1 LLIDKSQLA
10 NNDSM
15 GGNYNGSEI
24 IPLLLTH
31 GANINA
37 RDHEGDTVLHRI
49 CKENSYRAEDSMRIL
64 LRSGADVNA
73 QNVLGQTCLY
83 YFSLR
88 DNNAKDESVKILN
101 AFIDAGAN
109 LELHD
114 LKGRTILHYALET
127 PGGISELLL
136 EQSQVPSI
144 SARTKYKGKSVL
156 HIACRFL
163 QPWKVVHQ
171 LINLGADPLWVD
183 NKGNTV
189 LHEVAARFDDTEED
203 AALLKEVIKRG
214 VSIHTTNFRGQTVAH
229 KLQSKSK
236 NHQCHRNK
244 HRQERNLITTLF
256 QLDSS
261 FDFNAA
267 DMDGNTPLHVAASTS
282 EHHTFALIQAGA
294 DVNAKSFKL
303 ESPLHCAARG
313 RQPGIISMILH
324 LSTERGLNVNID
336 AQDESGRTPLHYA
349 CKSGRPESVQIL
361 ISAGA
366 DVHKVDESRATMLMV
381 CAEYEDEKARWNY
394 LLTDGYSKKRAI
406 NTSRN
411 GGIYGYMISKPI
423 PRVDDL
429 ETHRIGVIAQMLM
442 EAGVTQDGAP
452 EAARAA
458 KSSELLIALR
468 PSDRTKW
475 RSFSDGMLFLPYD
488 EFGRVL
494 SNYDIDGPTTDVASF
509 IPGLDEAAIDELLAR
524 DVDFTKFSGYA
535 CDGYSTPMG
544 KIARLGLTEHMRKL
558 IKKIKEHEDP
568 SHMRTDEEKAHFQL
582 KSIPL
587 LQTACLRR
595 MWNMDMVR
603 LLVEDGKVNVNEKEQ
618 TEDRSNYLDV
628 KIVLGKTA
636 LHVLAEGNYW
646 WHVEA
651 IKYLVDKGMFF
662 WN

>member
-1 LLIDKSQLA
+1 
-10 NNDSM
+10 M
-15 GGNYNGSEI
+15 GGNYSASDI

-49 CKENSYRAEDSMRIL
+49 CKENPYRAGDSIRML

-73 QNVLGQTCLY
+73 QNIAGQTCLY
-83 YFSLR
+83 YFSLKHH
-88 DNNAKDESVKILN
+88 NATDESVKILN

-109 LELHD
+109 FKLHD
-114 LKGRTILHYALET
+114 PKGRTVIHYALET
-127 PGGISELLL
+127 PDGISELLL
-136 EQSQVPSI
+136 EQTQVLSI

-156 HIACRFL
+156 HIACRFK

-171 LINLGADPLWVD
+171 LIDLGADPLWVD

-189 LHEVAARFDDTEED
+189 LHEVATRFDDTEED
-203 AALLKEVIKRG
+203 AAVLKEFIKRG
-214 VSIHTTNFRGQTVAH
+214 VSIHATNFRGQTVAH
-229 KLQSKSK
+229 KLQPKSK
-236 NHQCHRNK
+236 KHQCYQNK
-244 HRQERNLITTLF
+244 HRQERNLIATLF

-261 FDFNAA
+261 FDFNAV

-282 EHHTFALIQAGA
+282 ERHTFALIQAGA

-303 ESPLHCAARG
+303 ETPLHCAARG
-313 RQPGIISMILH
+313 RQPGIISMIIS
-324 LSTERGLNVNID
+324 LSTERGLYVNVD

-366 DVHKVDESRATMLMV
+366 DVHKVDELRTTMLMV

-394 LLTDGYSKKRAI
+394 VLTDGYSKKRAM
-406 NTSRN
+406 NSSKN
-411 GGIYGYMISKPI
+411 GGINGYMISNPI
-423 PRVDDL
+423 PGADDL
-429 ETHRIGVIAQMLM
+429 ETTRIGIIAQMLM
-442 EAGVTQDGAP
+442 KAGVTQDGAP

-458 KSSELLIALR
+458 KSGGLLIALR
-468 PSDRTKW
+468 PSDLTKW

-494 SNYDIDGPTTDVASF
+494 SNYDSYGPTTDVATF

-524 DVDFTKFSGYA
+524 DVDFTKFSGYMH
-535 CDGYSTPMG
+535 DGYSTPMG

-558 IKKIKEHEDP
+558 INKIEEHEDM
-568 SHMRTDEEKAHFQL
+568 SHARTDEEEVQL
-582 KSIPL
+582 QVKWIPL
-587 LQTACLRR
+587 LQTAFLRR
-595 MWNMDMVR
+595 LWNMDMVR
-603 LLVEDGKVNVNEKEQ
+603 LLVEDGNVNVNEKER

-628 KIVLGKTA
+628 KIIPGKTA
-636 LHVLAEGNYW
+636 LHILAEGNYW

-651 IKYLVDKGMFF
+651 IKYLVDKGIYF